1 MVLPI
6 LPLAA
11 VAVTG
16 AAGLAF
22 TSVLPDSA
30 PENIGA
36 ALPGGSPP
44 DGSGGGSD
52 SGRNLLIGIAAFIAA
67 LVFGNTIIKELL

>member
-1 MVLPI
+1 MVLPL

-16 AAGLAF
+16 AAGLTFA
-22 TSVLPDSA
+22 SVLPDSA
-30 PENIGA
+30 PEEIREA
-36 ALPGGSPP
+36 IPGGSPP
-44 DGSGGGSD
+44 DGSPPGGD